1 MYEEREMSLEESF
14 SNDISSQY
22 SWLLQG
28 LFSRR
33 VLWVSLGTPYN
44 MQLQKKKKMDGLGV
58 GTLRLSA
65 TVKLKLARG

>member
-44 MQLQKKKKMDGLGV
+44 MQLQKKKKNGRIGCRHAEAFCDSE
-58 GTLRLSA
+58 TKIS
-65 TVKLKLARG
+65 